1 MASPTRFQ
9 ARYPRSVPAPMH
21 EKGGS
26 QADGESTYHPALSE
40 DERSFRA
47 SLEGLVDFY
56 RVAQGGALLRAFWP
70 GTFVFAPV
78 GSILMGVALTDR
90 WVSGRFQLALV
101 VLAML
106 ITACAPLWAI
116 VTLLRSIRV
125 DDRYV
130 AIFLDGVRVCLDSSQ
145 EPQRFS
151 WAELL
156 DAQVEGERLR
166 LSTARGDVLIQA
178 RFSELSLAQLAFR
191 IRDAKRLALWGRLSR
206 PSLLRT

>member
-1 MASPTRFQ
+1 
-9 ARYPRSVPAPMH
+9 MH
-21 EKGGS
+21 EKDS
-26 QADGESTYHPALSE
+26 SSYDRESALLPVLSE

-56 RVAQGGALLRAFWP
+56 RVAQGGALWRAFWP
-70 GTFVFAPV
+70 GTLVFAPL
-78 GSILMGVALTDR
+78 GSMLMGVALTDR
-90 WVSGRFQLALV
+90 WVFGRFQLALV

-106 ITACAPLWAI
+106 VTACAPLWAI

-130 AIFLDGVRVCLDSSQ
+130 AIFLDGVRVCLDPSQ
-145 EPQRFS
+145 GPQRYS

-156 DAQVEGERLR
+156 DAQAEGEQLT
-166 LSTARGDVLIQA
+166 LSTARGEVMIQA
-178 RFSELSLAQLAFR
+178 RFAELSLTELAFR

-206 PSLLRT
+206 PSLLLRSDF

>member
-1 MASPTRFQ
+1 
-9 ARYPRSVPAPMH
+9 MH

-26 QADGESTYHPALSE
+26 SSDHESAREPALSE
-40 DERSFRA
+40 EERSFRA

-56 RVAQGGALLRAFWP
+56 RVAQGGALWRAFWP
-70 GTFVFAPV
+70 GTFVFAPL

-90 WVSGRFQLALV
+90 WVYGRFQLALV

-106 ITACAPLWAI
+106 VTACAPLWAI
-116 VTLLRSIRV
+116 VTLLRSIRL

-130 AIFLDGVRVCLDSSQ
+130 AIFLDGVRVCLDPSLG
-145 EPQRFS
+145 PQRYS
-151 WAELL
+151 WAELF
-156 DAQVEGERLR
+156 DAQVEGERLT

-178 RFSELSLAQLAFR
+178 RFSELSLSELAFR